1 MEMDTVH
8 YLTSII
14 NLLQKKPEVQ
24 EIIDTQGL
32 GQELTFG
39 QIGIKD
45 NEAFLKLYDILN
57 SIKGVDITPI
67 REYDQGPYKQYTFR
81 LVAPISLYFFHCAG
95 VFE

>member
-1 MEMDTVH
+1 MNTIN

-14 NLLQKKPEVQ
+14 NLLQKAPQAQ

-39 QIGIKD
+39 QIGIED
-45 NEAFLKLYDILN
+45 AGAFLKLYDIL
-57 SIKGVDITPI
+57 SSVEGVKLTAIHECKTDT
-67 REYDQGPYKQYTFR
+67 DGQYFFK
-81 LVAPISLYFFHCAG
+81 LVAPITLQFFHCAG

>member
-1 MEMDTVH
+1 MDTVH

-32 GQELTFG
+32 GEELTFG
-39 QIGIKD
+39 QIGFRD
-45 NEAFLKLYDILN
+45 AGAFLKMYSILN
-57 SIKGVDITPI
+57 SIEGAETTPV
-67 REYDQGPYKQYTFR
+67 REVMHDGNKQYSFR
-81 LVAPISLYFFHCAG
+81 LVSPVSLYFFHCAG